1 MGLRSCVE
9 PDGAFLAQPEHSI
22 NLRMCAT
29 HQRQRSPRS
38 TMPIMCATLLVTE
51 LSPTFDR
58 TLRELGKH
66 ARARAPTNHSQAS
79 KLACLLATIHSHVSI
94 SKHDSLLFYR
104 QPTEIQI
111 VTEIA
116 RDANFPRFDAA
127 QGWGPWLWYQC
138 DSAVAAPNLAPG
150 FRPFRAC

>member
-66 ARARAPTNHSQAS
+66 ARARAPTNHSQS
-79 KLACLLATIHSHVSI
+79 CFYFENMILYYFTDNPQKFKL
-94 SKHDSLLFYR
+94 
-104 QPTEIQI
+104 
-111 VTEIA
+111 
-116 RDANFPRFDAA
+116 
-127 QGWGPWLWYQC
+127 
-138 DSAVAAPNLAPG
+138 
-150 FRPFRAC
+150 

>member
-29 HQRQRSPRS
+29 HQRRRPQRQRSPRS

-66 ARARAPTNHSQAS
+66 ARARAPTNHSQS
-79 KLACLLATIHSHVSI
+79 C
-94 SKHDSLLFYR
+94 FYFE
-104 QPTEIQI
+104 T
-111 VTEIA
+111 
-116 RDANFPRFDAA
+116 
-127 QGWGPWLWYQC
+127 
-138 DSAVAAPNLAPG
+138 
-150 FRPFRAC
+150 